1 MIINIDSINN
11 IYIVDVYKNEIS
23 FINNTIEI
31 IIGDYNISSDNK
43 IELDIII
50 SLTN

>member
-31 IIGDYNISSDNK
+31 IIRDYNI
-43 IELDIII
+43 E
-50 SLTN
+50 